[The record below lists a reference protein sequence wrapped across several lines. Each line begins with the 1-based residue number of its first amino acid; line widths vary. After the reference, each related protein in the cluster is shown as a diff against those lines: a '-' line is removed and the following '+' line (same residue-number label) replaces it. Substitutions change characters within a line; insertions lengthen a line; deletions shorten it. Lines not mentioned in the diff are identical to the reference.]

1 MAIIVLLLVAGLIL
15 VFLEFFLPGAV
26 LATLG
31 VISLLASTAL
41 VFIGYPIQWGFLY
54 FLGVL
59 LLVFAT
65 CKCGIWK
72 LKRSKTRGDFYSGQD
87 QEGYSASS
95 FNADLIG
102 KEGIVSTELKP
113 AGHIAVEGQVYQALS
128 ETGFISKGAVVK
140 IVGGQGSH
148 LIVRG

>member
-1 MAIIVLLLVAGLIL
+1 MAIILLLLVAGLIL

-31 VISLLASTAL
+31 VISLLASAVL
-41 VFIGYPIQWGFLY
+41 VFIDYPLQWGFLY
-54 FLGVL
+54 LLGVL

-65 CKCGIWK
+65 CKCAIWK
-72 LKRSKTRGDFYSGQD
+72 LKHSKIRGDFYSGQD

-95 FNADLIG
+95 FDSSLIG

-113 AGHIAVEGQVYQALS
+113 AGHIVVEGQVYQALS

-140 IVGGQGSH
+140 IVGGRGSH